1 MWFSPCE
8 CESCFYEEVVE
19 IFQVSEA
26 EGRGVE
32 FIRGFSDTCKNDF
45 MAPQTSEIGVLSPHF
60 PIPSCS
66 LCCLSFGG
74 VSVKF
79 FFDLFSHRLCNFTP

>member
-1 MWFSPCE
+1 MWFFLCE

-19 IFQVSEA
+19 ILRVSEA
-26 EGRGVE
+26 EGRGAE
-32 FIRGFSDTCKNDF
+32 FIRGFSDTCKNDL
-45 MAPQTSEIGVLSPHF
+45 MAPQTSEVGVLGLRF
-60 PIPSCS
+60 PIPSCC

-79 FFDLFSHRLCNFTP
+79 FFDLFSPRLCNFTP